1 MSTLA
6 APHAA
11 DASGAP
17 AAAPD
22 PADTSDR
29 SAGSGE
35 VAASD
40 RPVGSDPVATSGDVA
55 VPFSVRIREAT
66 RAEHGAAESTGFI
79 ARLMGGELSEGDYWR
94 LIAQYLP
101 VYEALE
107 ARVEELAE
115 TSPLVASF
123 HDPRLARST
132 AIRHDLATRFGDDA
146 AIEVPLPITEDY
158 AQRIRHA
165 DAPRLLAHH
174 YLRYLGDLSGGQAI
188 GALVARH
195 YGVPRAQLSIWDFSE
210 IDAPKRVKDAY
221 RLRLDS
227 ITDPADQE
235 AFLDESR
242 TGYRLAG
249 DLFSALG
256 EAGGAAR

>member
-11 DASGAP
+11 ADPGAP
-17 AAAPD
+17 AVVPAP
-22 PADTSDR
+22 T
-29 SAGSGE
+29 E
-35 VAASD
+35 Q
-40 RPVGSDPVATSGDVA
+40 
-55 VPFSVRIREAT
+55 PFSARIREAT

-79 ARLMGGELSEGDYWR
+79 ARLMAGELAEGDYWR

-107 ARVEELAE
+107 ARVEELAV

-123 HDPRLARST
+123 HDPRLARAG
-132 AIRHDLATRFGDDA
+132 AIRHDLAARFGEDA
-146 AIEVPLPITEDY
+146 GIDAPLPITETY
-158 AQRIRHA
+158 ARRIREA

-195 YGVPRAQLSIWDFSE
+195 YGVPREQLGIWDFSE

-221 RLRLDS
+221 RLRLDT

-235 AFLDESR
+235 AFLEESR
-242 TGYRLAG
+242 AGYRLAG

-256 EAGGAAR
+256 DAGADAS